1 MDFNKNTWNSILFV
15 AELIYSRKVDNW
27 IFWKKWQD
35 SSLGE
40 ARRNEVRYT
49 SWAGKPKKISLKKWQ
64 DSSAGES
71 ARLIPGRSSVRSRVL
86 LFFSSEQSNERSERQ
101 KINRRV
107 VVCNFLRLRLMRGL
121 FYNFWV
127 VLFFS
132 QQFCYMTRLFVKSI
146 V

>member
-40 ARRNEVRYT
+40 AWRNEVRYT

-86 LFFSSEQSNERSERQ
+86 LFFS
-101 KINRRV
+101 
-107 VVCNFLRLRLMRGL
+107 
-121 FYNFWV
+121 
-127 VLFFS
+127 

-146 V
+146 LTHLLYYVNIFEKMIVFCIIGHFWQLFYELFDRQSGSWHS